1 MSMHKKER
9 FMRNFGEHFSS
20 NFSRAAFHDLLT
32 AGTVSGTALLVEHL
46 ALWQEPLRLKPPASY
61 VVGTATLGTALT
73 WWTLR
78 QQCPQAAVA
87 FWGIA
92 GMGGAVVTTA
102 YWLRHVVRQLD
113 DRAFQAG
120 TVAAP
125 RWAPYRLDEE

>member
-1 MSMHKKER
+1 LPFCPACPLPPLFPS
-9 FMRNFGEHFSS
+9 FGGGFLTFSP
-20 NFSRAAFHDLLT
+20 A
-32 AGTVSGTALLVEHL
+32 AGTVSGTALLLEHL

-113 DRAFQAG
+113 ARAFQAG
-120 TVAAP
+120 TVVAP
-125 RWAPYRLDEE
+125 RWTLSLTDEE